1 MDAIEFL
8 KEKKRMCKT
17 ICNCDE
23 CNLYKEYV
31 DCESRCFTK
40 PEEAV
45 AIVEAWAKE
54 HPAKTRQS
62 EFLKICPNAQIN
74 EEHGVICICPIK
86 ADITHNCLSKEEC
99 PDIGERCWICKRR
112 FWLAEVD

>member
-8 KEKKRMCKT
+8 KEKKRMYKT

-23 CNLYKEYV
+23 RDLYKECV
-31 DCESRCFTK
+31 DCESRCFAK

-54 HPAKTRQS
+54 HPAKTRQN
-62 EFLKICPNAQIN
+62 EFLKICPNVLIN
-74 EEHGVICICPIK
+74 EEHGVIGICPIK
-86 ADITHNCLSKEEC
+86 ADTTHNCLPKKEC
-99 PDIGERCWICKRR
+99 PDIDERCWVCKRR